1 MRRSERAHCGWRL
14 GLAMAVAAC
23 GAGCAARRTAPQPQP
38 VTVEVATAASQSV
51 PIRAQWI
58 TTLHGYV
65 SAQIQPH
72 VSGYIVRQVYREGTY
87 VPKGGVLF
95 EIDPRPFRAT
105 LDQAMAQLA
114 EAQANLGAARLD
126 VKRDIPEA
134 KARAI
139 PQSQLDNDTQ
149 AELADK
155 AAVAAAKAAV
165 EQAQLNLGYTQV
177 RTLIGGIAGIAQAQ
191 TGNLV
196 ATTTVLTSVSQVNP
210 IKAYFPVSGAEY
222 LKIANRV
229 PPAVTGAPVRL
240 HLTLADG
247 TAYPYPGRIL
257 FANNQL
263 DPQTGTI
270 ELVGA
275 FPNPGRL
282 LRPGQT
288 GRITADIG
296 VEQNAVLIPARA
308 VTELQGGYEVAVV
321 GADDKVSV
329 RTVQV
334 GIQEGSQWVIT
345 RGLRAGQRV
354 VAEGTAKVHDGMTV
368 TPRPYAPALDP
379 APGRGGPAGAGQ

>member
-1 MRRSERAHCGWRL
+1 
-14 GLAMAVAAC
+14 MAVAAC

-165 EQAQLNLGYTQV
+165 EQAQLNLGYTRV

-210 IKAYFPVSGAEY
+210 IKAYFPV
-222 LKIANRV
+222 
-229 PPAVTGAPVRL
+229 
-240 HLTLADG
+240 
-247 TAYPYPGRIL
+247 
-257 FANNQL
+257 
-263 DPQTGTI
+263 
-270 ELVGA
+270 
-275 FPNPGRL
+275 
-282 LRPGQT
+282 
-288 GRITADIG
+288 
-296 VEQNAVLIPARA
+296 
-308 VTELQGGYEVAVV
+308 
-321 GADDKVSV
+321 
-329 RTVQV
+329 
-334 GIQEGSQWVIT
+334 
-345 RGLRAGQRV
+345 
-354 VAEGTAKVHDGMTV
+354 
-368 TPRPYAPALDP
+368 
-379 APGRGGPAGAGQ
+379 